1 MGWLQNADLVWNLQ
15 GLNSRCSSLFPMRT
29 RWHKPVTA
37 CTIPNWS
44 LSRWHDGYQTW
55 LETDPKLTGF
65 STCNLSDLKPH
76 LVILFLISEKT
87 KDCQTPQ
94 SHLTCLIVQT
104 VSQFNK
110 IKTNLLQQWSKLL
123 PFRAF
128 VSASPVHRTP
138 SIMHIRHLTLFLGE
152 TNFHCGQNR
161 WARRVKGLEGKR
173 KGGKQPWWPELA
185 IPCALFFHVQCGA
198 LLQHVFCIC
207 VHPQLCQCSCLHVK
221 CSGPLWVDILSLH
234 CVTQSCLCLLAQQIG

>member
-1 MGWLQNADLVWNLQ
+1 MLKPFSYED
-15 GLNSRCSSLFPMRT
+15 SL
-29 RWHKPVTA
+29 A
-37 CTIPNWS
+37 
-44 LSRWHDGYQTW
+44 Q
-55 LETDPKLTGF
+55 
-65 STCNLSDLKPH
+65 TCNCMYNSKLKPLKMTWWLSDLIRDRPKTYWVLNLQSLGFKTTPSNFVSYFRENKRLSNPPITSDLSDSTNSKP
-76 LVILFLISEKT
+76 IQQNKN
-87 KDCQTPQ
+87 Q
-94 SHLTCLIVQT
+94 SPAT
-104 VSQFNK
+104 
-110 IKTNLLQQWSKLL
+110 WSKLL